1 MSLLLYNFAHSTCSQ
16 KVRLVLWEKGLE
28 FENHYIDHK
37 IREQTAEWYLKLN
50 PNGVVPTLDHD
61 GAIIIDSSVIIEYL
75 DEVFP
80 ENSLTPEDPVE
91 RAHMRKWLRYFEEV
105 PTPSIRVPTFNQYL
119 AKKLGKYSDEEYLDL
134 ANNHPVR
141 KQFYL
146 KMTKGKG
153 FDDHET
159 EGAVDRLRQT
169 IERMEKGLAESG
181 GPWLMG
187 KKLTLAD
194 YCVVAIFDR
203 MEDLGLAGVW
213 KENKIFIEWFDQIKE
228 RETYKLTFFKK
239 TRLSEIM

>member
-1 MSLLLYNFAHSTCSQ
+1 
-16 KVRLVLWEKGLE
+16 
-28 FENHYIDHK
+28 
-37 IREQTAEWYLKLN
+37 
-50 PNGVVPTLDHD
+50 
-61 GAIIIDSSVIIEYL
+61 
-75 DEVFP
+75 
-80 ENSLTPEDPVE
+80 
-91 RAHMRKWLRYFEEV
+91 MRKWLRYFEEV

-134 ANNHPVR
+134 ANSHPVR

-146 KMTKGKG
+146 KMTKGEG
-153 FDDHET
+153 FDDQET

-169 IERMEKGLAESG
+169 IEKMEKGLAESE
-181 GPWLMG
+181 GPWLLG

-213 KENKIFIEWFDQIKE
+213 KENKVFIKWFDQIKE
-228 RETYKLTFFKK
+228 RKAYKLTFFKK